1 MTVPKTGG
9 TIMTGPQGQTILTPS
24 SPAGSK
30 VTFPTVVSKGSK
42 PIPAGILLVGAG
54 TVLALADTRFA
65 KPVVW
70 LLAAAC
76 VYQAIKPNAG
86 VVSKITT
93 SKPIAT
99 KKGS

>member
-1 MTVPKTGG
+1 MSVSGNANIG
-9 TIMTGPQGQTILTPS
+9 LNQGALILDPS
-24 SPAGSK
+24 GQHSIPLNPPGHAKSPTGSK
-30 VTFPTVVSKGSK
+30 T
-42 PIPAGILLVGAG
+42 IPAGILIVGVGA
-54 TVLALADTRFA
+54 VLALADTQFA

-76 VYQAIKPNAG
+76 VYQAIKPNSG

-99 KKGS
+99 SKGS